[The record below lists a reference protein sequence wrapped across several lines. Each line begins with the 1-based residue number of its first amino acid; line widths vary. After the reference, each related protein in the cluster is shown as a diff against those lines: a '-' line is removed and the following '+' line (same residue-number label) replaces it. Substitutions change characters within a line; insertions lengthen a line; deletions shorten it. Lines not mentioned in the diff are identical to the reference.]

1 MDGRKKRTLRIID
14 RIKQS
19 ALQMFAS
26 NTMDKISMDDIAS
39 NAGVSKVTIYKYFHN
54 KDELLNEVINL
65 YVEQI
70 LTATENTLNSEM
82 SFLEKLRFIMLAKID
97 KPQMVSTNYL
107 LDLIEKD
114 KQAEGRLNEALKKI
128 IFKFFEAG
136 KKEGYIEESL
146 PFELLYLHSEIYRA
160 GLKAKSIDLA
170 AALID
175 KEAIEQMTN
184 LYFLG
189 IIKTSGS
196 AK

>member
-114 KQAEGRLNEALKKI
+114 KQAEGRRKW
-128 IFKFFEAG
+128 
-136 KKEGYIEESL
+136 
-146 PFELLYLHSEIYRA
+146 
-160 GLKAKSIDLA
+160 KANS
-170 AALID
+170 
-175 KEAIEQMTN
+175 
-184 LYFLG
+184 G
-189 IIKTSGS
+189 I
-196 AK
+196 